1 MLLYKQVKNRIRVQ
15 EISLNNVFRAV
26 PFQNV
31 KNFNKRAVLDLIRFT
46 PGGIS
51 RVELAKKL
59 DLTRAAVSSIV
70 KDLMDCDVIREV
82 ESRTS
87 TNGRPPIIL
96 AINPDAGYVAGVDMG
111 ATHLNIVVTNLGAQV
126 VVEAEIPFDISAGPI
141 ACINQANKLL
151 EKLLEQA
158 NLDLSRI
165 SAIGVGVPG
174 PISADAGMVIA
185 PPIMPGWDGFPIRDS
200 LINQWG
206 CPVTL
211 NNDADLGALG
221 EWAYGAARNENNL
234 AYIKVG
240 TGVGA
245 GLLINGRIYSGSSGA
260 AGEIGHT
267 TIDEDGPLCK
277 CGNYGCLEASASG
290 TAIASIAIKAIE
302 QGQRTELANIK
313 PYQKITAKDI
323 ANAASRGDLFS
334 QQLLAKAGS
343 QIGSAIASLINL
355 LNPEMIVVGGG
366 LAQVG
371 DLLLE
376 PLRDAVK
383 FRSLQAT
390 SKNVRIS
397 TALLERRAISMGAV
411 VRAQTTALYRFVDK
425 KRE

>member
-1 MLLYKQVKNRIRVQ
+1 
-15 EISLNNVFRAV
+15 
-26 PFQNV
+26 
-31 KNFNKRAVLDLIRFT
+31 
-46 PGGIS
+46 
-51 RVELAKKL
+51 
-59 DLTRAAVSSIV
+59 
-70 KDLMDCDVIREV
+70 MDCNVIREV

-96 AINPDAGYVAGVDMG
+96 ATNPDAGFVAGVDMG
-111 ATHLNIVVTNLGAQV
+111 ATHLNIIIANLGAQV
-126 VVEAEIPFDISAGPI
+126 VVEAEKPLDISAGPLF
-141 ACINQANKLL
+141 CLDQANALL
-151 EKLLEQA
+151 EKLLQKA
-158 NLDLSRI
+158 NLDLSSL

-174 PISADAGMVIA
+174 PISADVGMVIA

-200 LINQWG
+200 LVKRWG

-290 TAIASIAIKAIE
+290 TAIAAFAIKAIE

-313 PYQKITAKDI
+313 PIQKITAKDI
-323 ANAASRGDLFS
+323 ANSARRGDLFS

-355 LNPEMIVVGGG
+355 LNPDMIVVGGG

-383 FRSLQAT
+383 SRSLQAT
-390 SKNVRIS
+390 SHNVRIT

-411 VRAQTTALYRFVDK
+411 VRAQTTSLYRIVDK
-425 KRE
+425 KKEQI